1 MCLQYK
7 WPKHPF
13 GSPRSNLTLWLLAR
27 WSTLRPSFSKV
38 KMPSK
43 LIGSLLEDGLL
54 VYESLYVSLLSVLT
68 SVIRFVVLTIIVRK
82 DPFGHR
88 TRKIR
93 SSKLINVIS
102 TRLPMSHLL
111 KVPKCYLGEAGEDN
125 RDIVD
130 DNAQSSQNL
139 SKKEIEGTRNYQSV
153 TLTYSEMTFCK

>member
-1 MCLQYK
+1 MVHY
-7 WPKHPF
+7 
-13 GSPRSNLTLWLLAR
+13 AR
-27 WSTLRPSFSKV
+27 MACWFRKV
-38 KMPSK
+38 F
-43 LIGSLLEDGLL
+43 
-54 VYESLYVSLLSVLT
+54 YVSLLSVLT

-82 DPFGHR
+82 DPFAHTSS

-93 SSKLINVIS
+93 SSKLVNVIS

-139 SKKEIEGTRNYQSV
+139 SKKEIEGTCNYQSV
-153 TLTYSEMTFCK
+153 TLTYSEMT